1 MVASQRQEII
11 QNADYIMA
19 KALDK
24 IDVNTQ
30 NLHNIQYYD
39 KFQFVATSGSGLEE
53 RNIYIVKIGGEEK
66 ITSKQKETKELENP
80 QQEKVQEYSIY
91 QIYDKNKNLIAVVDK
106 EENINFTPEYVESL
120 QKRIPKLYQLI
131 QLIGLK
137 LQLP

>member
-39 KFQFVATSGSGLEE
+39 
-53 RNIYIVKIGGEEK
+53 
-66 ITSKQKETKELENP
+66 
-80 QQEKVQEYSIY
+80 
-91 QIYDKNKNLIAVVDK
+91 
-106 EENINFTPEYVESL
+106 
-120 QKRIPKLYQLI
+120 
-131 QLIGLK
+131 
-137 LQLP
+137 

>member
-11 QNADYIMA
+11 QNADYIMS

-24 IDVNTQ
+24 IDGKTQ

-66 ITSKQKETKELENP
+66 ITSKQKEPKEL
-80 QQEKVQEYSIY
+80 
-91 QIYDKNKNLIAVVDK
+91 
-106 EENINFTPEYVESL
+106 
-120 QKRIPKLYQLI
+120 
-131 QLIGLK
+131 
-137 LQLP
+137 